1 MTKNEIKTLVEYL
14 KTNLQ
19 NTVSSNN
26 PTDEEAMFIY
36 SELARTCINEVS
48 CIASEKALYK
58 KG

>member
-36 SELARTCINEVS
+36 SELARACVNEVS

-58 KG
+58 KE